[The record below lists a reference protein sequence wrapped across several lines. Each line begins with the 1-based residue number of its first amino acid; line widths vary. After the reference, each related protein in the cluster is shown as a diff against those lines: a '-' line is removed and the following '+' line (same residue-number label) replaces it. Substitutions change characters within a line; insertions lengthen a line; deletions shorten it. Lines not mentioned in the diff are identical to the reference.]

1 MIKEQL
7 PLGFKTQHQVNFS
20 SFITGQN
27 GQTVAALHTCTQQR
41 GELFSFICGA
51 NGSGKSHLLQATV
64 AEADRSGLSAAY
76 LPMDEISQ
84 LSPEI
89 VLGLEQLSLICL
101 DDIQRSIG
109 STDWEEAL
117 FHLFNRLRESNCHF
131 IVSADQPPS
140 RLNIQLAD
148 LKSRLTWGPCYQL
161 HPLDDQGQQQ
171 ALIKAAERRGLSLSI
186 ETARY
191 LQHRLPRNMHSLM
204 NVIDWLDHHSLAA
217 QRKLTIP
224 FVRELMQGWPE
235 RGALD
240 DV

>member
-7 PLGFKTQHQVNFS
+7 PLGFKTQHLVSFD
-20 SFITGQN
+20 SFIAGQN
-27 GQTVAALHTCTQQR
+27 SQPIAALHAISQQQ

-64 AEADRSGLSAAY
+64 AEADNSGHSAAY
-76 LPMDEISQ
+76 LPMREISQ

-89 VLGLEQLSLICL
+89 LLGLEQLSLICL
-101 DDIQRSIG
+101 DDIQLTTG

-117 FHLFNRLRESNCHF
+117 FHLFNRLRESNRHL
-131 IVSADQPPS
+131 IISADQPPN

-161 HPLDDQGQQQ
+161 QSLDDQDQQQ
-171 ALIKAAERRGLSLSI
+171 ALIKAAERRGISLNS

-191 LQHRLPRNMHSLM
+191 LQQRLPRDMHSLM
-204 NVIDWLDHHSLAA
+204 SLIDWLDHHSLAA

-224 FVRELMQGWPE
+224 FVRELLQGWQ
-235 RGALD
+235 G
-240 DV
+240 